1 MYYERDG
8 TSPYD
13 HLPFTE
19 TGGSKMI
26 NIIENPLDMN
36 HLKTIGARIAR
47 MSNEQFD
54 KFMEVL
60 LLLRQVERSVDQVHS
75 FGSKCADPGQ

>member
-1 MYYERDG
+1 
-8 TSPYD
+8 
-13 HLPFTE
+13 
-19 TGGSKMI
+19 MI
-26 NIIENPLDMN
+26 NISENPLDMN

-54 KFMEVL
+54 YFMEML